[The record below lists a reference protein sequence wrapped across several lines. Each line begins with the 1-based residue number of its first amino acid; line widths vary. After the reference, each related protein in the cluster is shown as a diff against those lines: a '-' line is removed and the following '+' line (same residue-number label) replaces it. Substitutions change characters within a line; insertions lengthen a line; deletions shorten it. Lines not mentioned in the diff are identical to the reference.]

1 MGYQAI
7 IDDMNSSIK
16 ILKVAFDIYKDWK
29 FVE

>member
-7 IDDMNSSIK
+7 IDDMNSSIE